1 MCKMCQKHGAAG
13 KWYQNARNYLK
24 ETAEEAKEYI
34 SCKDDFT
41 SDDIDNA
48 EYFTLTPSLKG
59 EGWEDVTYFTKR
71 PTTMYA
77 NRDGDFDSWVYIMS
91 NPSSPGYYKIGYTK
105 KSPEERHLGF
115 IAEDVPELVASKDR
129 KGMSSM
135 DVVAV
140 LTKVVQEQQK
150 TVQEQ
155 RTTIADLSRRLAVVE
170 RGVKI
175 AKYQD

>member
-1 MCKMCQKHGAAG
+1 ME
-13 KWYQNARNYLK
+13 RI
-24 ETAEEAKEYI
+24 TAEEAKEYI

-48 EYFTLTPSLKG
+48 EYFTLTPSSKG

-105 KSPEERHLGF
+105 KSPEERAKQISNATGVIVPMVVEWAFHCYNGF
-115 IAEDVPELVASKDR
+115 ALE
-129 KGMSSM
+129 
-135 DVVAV
+135 
-140 LTKVVQEQQK
+140 QEVHNKLDAYRVSNQREFFQISLDEARQ
-150 TVQEQ
+150 TVQE
-155 RTTIADLSRRLAVVE
+155 IGSRY
-170 RGVKI
+170 I
-175 AKYQD
+175 

>member
-1 MCKMCQKHGAAG
+1 ME
-13 KWYQNARNYLK
+13 RI
-24 ETAEEAKEYI
+24 TAEEAKEYI

-105 KSPEERHLGF
+105 KSPEERAKQISKATGV
-115 IAEDVPELVASKDR
+115 IVP
-129 KGMSSM
+129 M
-135 DVVAV
+135 
-140 LTKVVQEQQK
+140 
-150 TVQEQ
+150 
-155 RTTIADLSRRLAVVE
+155 VVE
-170 RGVKI
+170 WAFHCYNGFALEQEVHNKLDAYRVSNQREFFQISLDEARQTVEEIGSRYI
-175 AKYQD
+175 

>member
-1 MCKMCQKHGAAG
+1 ME
-13 KWYQNARNYLK
+13 RI
-24 ETAEEAKEYI
+24 TAEEAKEYI

-77 NRDGDFDSWVYIMS
+77 NRDGDFDSWVYIIS

-105 KSPEERHLGF
+105 KSPEERAKQISNATGV
-115 IAEDVPELVASKDR
+115 IVP
-129 KGMSSM
+129 M
-135 DVVAV
+135 
-140 LTKVVQEQQK
+140 
-150 TVQEQ
+150 
-155 RTTIADLSRRLAVVE
+155 VVE
-170 RGVKI
+170 WAFHCYNGFALEQEVHNKLDAYRVSNQREFFQISLDEARQTVEEIGSRYI
-175 AKYQD
+175 